1 MKKCHQ
7 ENPENLLKKAG
18 YKLSEPRFLVLSFL
32 KKAHRPLSAQEIS
45 GKIKSVNLASV
56 YRSLNIFTELG
67 IVNAEIIGTEKRY
80 CLSGEAHHHIIC
92 VKCGRLETVKCT
104 HSFSNIKNFTNIK
117 HQLTLSGLCRKC
129 A

>member
-1 MKKCHQ
+1 MKKDHRD
-7 ENPENLLKKAG
+7 NPEYILKEAG
-18 YKLSEPRFLVLSFL
+18 YKLSGPRSLVLSFL
-32 KKAHRPLSAQEIS
+32 KKSHKPLSAQEIS

-67 IVNAEIIGTEKRY
+67 LVNTEIFGTEKKY

-92 VKCGRLETVKCT
+92 IKCGRLETVKCT

-117 HQLTLSGLCRKC
+117 HQLTLSGICRKC
-129 A
+129 V